1 MWVAT
6 AGGAYLTAL
15 TYLVGWQGLLLCF
28 VAPWFAI
35 HAWFSITTLMH
46 HSSEDIPFL
55 PAQYWNRNAS
65 KLLVTTDFI
74 YPRWLLFLTHNISLH
89 TAHHVSTAVPYYHL
103 RKAQAALTE
112 AYPDMV
118 RVEKATVPKLCTIL
132 RKCRF
137 YDPITGLYSTGRM
150 QRADPAKAD
159 RT

>member
-1 MWVAT
+1 MLEEKLPEALTFDDVLLVPQKSEVLPSEVDVAT
-6 AGGAYLTAL
+6 
-15 TYLVGWQGLLLCF
+15 Q
-28 VAPWFAI
+28 
-35 HAWFSITTLMH
+35 
-46 HSSEDIPFL
+46 
-55 PAQYWNRNAS
+55 
-65 KLLVTTDFI
+65 
-74 YPRWLLFLTHNISLH
+74 LTHNISLH